1 MSNCVDQATIELIA
15 RNVVLRMV
23 MDHTLQAGLRS
34 CETDC
39 SWLGHETRVVTCD
52 QLENAIDDALGL
64 QVEAFEFD
72 SETNQLTLRTN
83 NSTHTV
89 DLSSLEGGRPVAFN
103 VDAEGVISLTTQ
115 DGTVLTTNLGP
126 YVDAAIDAAL
136 NDRVD
141 SDEFRQD
148 IIDLIHAELARDEFQ
163 TAVRNLIQS
172 SYVTDEFV
180 DAVDTQI
187 QAGYASP
194 EFSGA
199 VNALVQA
206 GFLSDEFNTAVD
218 GRIAQAFQSDEFA
231 DAVTEVA
238 EDAFANMAAPAA
250 AAPSESEDEA
260 LPTTMIGSRTAILGR
275 PDGFML
281 IAGKRVPFWDDE
293 CAGE

>member
-52 QLENAIDDALGL
+52 QLEGAIDDALGL
-64 QVEAFEFD
+64 QVEAFEFN

-89 DLSSLEGGRPVAFN
+89 DLSSLEGGRPVAIN

-115 DGTVLTTNLGP
+115 DGTVLTTNLGA

-136 NDRVD
+136 NDRMD

-163 TAVRNLIQS
+163 TAVRNMI
-172 SYVTDEFV
+172 E
-180 DAVDTQI
+180 
-187 QAGYASP
+187 AGYASP

-231 DAVTEVA
+231 DAVTDVA

-250 AAPSESEDEA
+250 AAPGESEDEA

-293 CAGE
+293 CAGQ

>member
-52 QLENAIDDALGL
+52 QLEGAIDDALGL
-64 QVEAFEFD
+64 QVEAFEFN

-89 DLSSLEGGRPVAFN
+89 DLSSLEGGRPVAIN

-115 DGTVLTTNLGP
+115 DGTVLTTNLGA

-136 NDRVD
+136 NDRMG

-148 IIDLIHAELARDEFQ
+148 IIDLIHAELACDEFQ
-163 TAVRNLIQS
+163 TAVRNMI
-172 SYVTDEFV
+172 E
-180 DAVDTQI
+180 
-187 QAGYASP
+187 AGYASP

-250 AAPSESEDEA
+250 AAPGESEDEA

-293 CAGE
+293 CAGQ

>member
-15 RNVVLRMV
+15 RNVVLRMI
-23 MDHTLQAGLRS
+23 MDHTVQAGLRS

-39 SWLGHETRVVTCD
+39 SWLGHETRVVTCA
-52 QLENAIDDALGL
+52 QLEGAIDDALGL
-64 QVEAFEFD
+64 QVEAFEFN

-83 NSTHTV
+83 NSSHTV

-103 VDAEGVISLTTQ
+103 VDAEGVLSLTTQ
-115 DGTVLTTNLGP
+115 DGTVLTTNLGA
-126 YVDAAIDAAL
+126 YVDAAIAAAL
-136 NDRVD
+136 DGRMD

-163 TAVRNLIQS
+163 AAVRTMI
-172 SYVTDEFV
+172 E
-180 DAVDTQI
+180 
-187 QAGYASP
+187 AGYASA

-250 AAPSESEDEA
+250 AAPGESEDEA

-293 CAGE
+293 CAGQ

>member
-52 QLENAIDDALGL
+52 QLEGAIDDALGL
-64 QVEAFEFD
+64 QVEAFEFN

-89 DLSSLEGGRPVAFN
+89 DLTSLEGGRPVAIN

-136 NDRVD
+136 NDRMD

-163 TAVRNLIQS
+163 TAVRNMI
-172 SYVTDEFV
+172 E
-180 DAVDTQI
+180 
-187 QAGYASP
+187 AGYASP

-250 AAPSESEDEA
+250 AAPGESEDEA

-293 CAGE
+293 CAGQ

>member
-136 NDRVD
+136 NDRMD

-163 TAVRNLIQS
+163 TAVRTMI
-172 SYVTDEFV
+172 E
-180 DAVDTQI
+180 
-187 QAGYASP
+187 AGYASP

-206 GFLSDEFNTAVD
+206 GFLTDEFNTAVD

-231 DAVTEVA
+231 DAVAGVA

-250 AAPSESEDEA
+250 AAPGESEDEA

-293 CAGE
+293 CAGQ

>member
-34 CETDC
+34 CEADC

-52 QLENAIDDALGL
+52 QLEGAIDDALGL
-64 QVEAFEFD
+64 QVEAFEFN

-115 DGTVLTTNLGP
+115 DGTVLTTNLGA

-136 NDRVD
+136 NDRLD

-163 TAVRNLIQS
+163 TAVRNMI
-172 SYVTDEFV
+172 E
-180 DAVDTQI
+180 
-187 QAGYASP
+187 AGYASP

-218 GRIAQAFQSDEFA
+218 GRIAQALQSDEFA
-231 DAVTEVA
+231 DAVTVVA
-238 EDAFANMAAPAA
+238 EDAFANMEAPAA
-250 AAPSESEDEA
+250 AAPGESEDEA

-293 CAGE
+293 CAGQ

>member
-52 QLENAIDDALGL
+52 QLEGAIDDALGL
-64 QVEAFEFD
+64 QVEAFEFN

-136 NDRVD
+136 NDRMD

-163 TAVRNLIQS
+163 TAVRNMI
-172 SYVTDEFV
+172 E
-180 DAVDTQI
+180 
-187 QAGYASP
+187 AGYASP

-206 GFLSDEFNTAVD
+206 GFLTDEFNTAVD

-250 AAPSESEDEA
+250 AAPGESEDEA

-293 CAGE
+293 CAGQ

>member
-136 NDRVD
+136 NDRMD

-163 TAVRNLIQS
+163 SAVRTMI
-172 SYVTDEFV
+172 E
-180 DAVDTQI
+180 
-187 QAGYASP
+187 AGYASP

-206 GFLSDEFNTAVD
+206 GFLTDEFNTAVD
-218 GRIAQAFQSDEFA
+218 GRIAQAFQSDEFV
-231 DAVTEVA
+231 DAVTGVA

-250 AAPSESEDEA
+250 AAPGESEDEA

-293 CAGE
+293 CAGQ

>member
-52 QLENAIDDALGL
+52 QLEGAIDDALGL
-64 QVEAFEFD
+64 QVEAFEFN

-136 NDRVD
+136 NDRMD

-148 IIDLIHAELARDEFQ
+148 IIDLIHAELARDELQ
-163 TAVRNLIQS
+163 TAVRNMI
-172 SYVTDEFV
+172 E
-180 DAVDTQI
+180 
-187 QAGYASP
+187 AGYASP

-250 AAPSESEDEA
+250 AAPGESEDEA

-293 CAGE
+293 CAGQ

>member
-39 SWLGHETRVVTCD
+39 SWLGHETRVVTCA
-52 QLENAIDDALGL
+52 QLEGAIDDALGL
-64 QVEAFEFD
+64 QVEEFEFN

-115 DGTVLTTNLGP
+115 DGTVLTTNLGA
-126 YVDAAIDAAL
+126 YVDAAIAAAL
-136 NDRVD
+136 DGRMD

-163 TAVRNLIQS
+163 AAVRTMI
-172 SYVTDEFV
+172 E
-180 DAVDTQI
+180 
-187 QAGYASP
+187 AGYASA

-250 AAPSESEDEA
+250 AAPGESEDEA

-293 CAGE
+293 CAGQ

>member
-52 QLENAIDDALGL
+52 QLEGAIDDALGL
-64 QVEAFEFD
+64 QVEAFEFN

-103 VDAEGVISLTTQ
+103 VDAEGAISLTTQ

-136 NDRVD
+136 NDWMD

-163 TAVRNLIQS
+163 TAVRNMI
-172 SYVTDEFV
+172 E
-180 DAVDTQI
+180 
-187 QAGYASP
+187 AGYASP

-231 DAVTEVA
+231 DAVAGVA

-250 AAPSESEDEA
+250 AAPGESEDEA

-293 CAGE
+293 CAGQ

>member
-39 SWLGHETRVVTCD
+39 SWLGHETRVVTCT
-52 QLENAIDDALGL
+52 QLEGAIDDALGL
-64 QVEAFEFD
+64 QVEEFSFD

-83 NSTHTV
+83 NSAHTV
-89 DLSSLEGGRPVAFN
+89 DLSALEGGRPVAFN
-103 VDAEGVISLTTQ
+103 VDAEGEISLTTQ
-115 DGTVLTTNLGP
+115 DGTVLATNLGA

-136 NDRVD
+136 NDRLG

-163 TAVRNLIQS
+163 TAVRTMI
-172 SYVTDEFV
+172 E
-180 DAVDTQI
+180 
-187 QAGYASP
+187 AGYASP

-250 AAPSESEDEA
+250 AAPGESEDEA

-293 CAGE
+293 CAGQ

>member
-52 QLENAIDDALGL
+52 QLEGAIDDALGL
-64 QVEAFEFD
+64 QVEAFEFN

-103 VDAEGVISLTTQ
+103 IDAEGVISLTTQ

-136 NDRVD
+136 NDRMD

-163 TAVRNLIQS
+163 TAVRNMI
-172 SYVTDEFV
+172 E
-180 DAVDTQI
+180 
-187 QAGYASP
+187 AGYASP

-293 CAGE
+293 CAGQ

>member
-39 SWLGHETRVVTCD
+39 SWLGHETRVVTCA
-52 QLENAIDDALGL
+52 QLEGAIDDALGL
-64 QVEAFEFD
+64 QVEAFEFN

-83 NSTHTV
+83 NSSHTV

-103 VDAEGVISLTTQ
+103 VDAEGVLSLTTQ
-115 DGTVLTTNLGP
+115 DGTVLTTNLGA
-126 YVDAAIDAAL
+126 YVDAAIAAAL
-136 NDRVD
+136 DGRMD

-163 TAVRNLIQS
+163 AAVRTMI
-172 SYVTDEFV
+172 E
-180 DAVDTQI
+180 
-187 QAGYASP
+187 AGYASA

-206 GFLSDEFNTAVD
+206 GFLTDEFNTAVD
-218 GRIAQAFQSDEFA
+218 GRIAQALQSDEFA
-231 DAVTEVA
+231 DAVTAVA
-238 EDAFANMAAPAA
+238 EDAFTNMAAPAA
-250 AAPSESEDEA
+250 AAPGESEDEA

-293 CAGE
+293 CAGQ

>member
-15 RNVVLRMV
+15 RNVVLKMV

-39 SWLGHETRVVTCD
+39 SWLGHETRVVTCA
-52 QLENAIDDALGL
+52 QLEGAIDDAIGL
-64 QVEAFEFD
+64 QVEEFEFD

-83 NSTHTV
+83 NSSHTV

-136 NDRVD
+136 NDRMD

-163 TAVRNLIQS
+163 TAVRNMI
-172 SYVTDEFV
+172 E
-180 DAVDTQI
+180 
-187 QAGYASP
+187 AGYASP

-206 GFLSDEFNTAVD
+206 GFLTDEFNTAVD

-231 DAVTEVA
+231 DAVTDVA

-250 AAPSESEDEA
+250 AAPGESEDEA

-293 CAGE
+293 CAGQ

>member
-52 QLENAIDDALGL
+52 QLEGAIDDALGL

-136 NDRVD
+136 NDRMD

-163 TAVRNLIQS
+163 TAVRTMI
-172 SYVTDEFV
+172 E
-180 DAVDTQI
+180 
-187 QAGYASP
+187 AGYASP

-206 GFLSDEFNTAVD
+206 GFLTDEFNTAVD

-231 DAVTEVA
+231 DAVAGVA

-250 AAPSESEDEA
+250 AAPGESEDEA

-293 CAGE
+293 CAGQ

>member
-52 QLENAIDDALGL
+52 QLEGAIDDALGL
-64 QVEAFEFD
+64 QVEAFEFN

-89 DLSSLEGGRPVAFN
+89 DLSSLEGGRPVAIN

-115 DGTVLTTNLGP
+115 DGTVLTTNLGA

-136 NDRVD
+136 NDRMG

-163 TAVRNLIQS
+163 TAVRNMI
-172 SYVTDEFV
+172 E
-180 DAVDTQI
+180 
-187 QAGYASP
+187 AGYASP

-250 AAPSESEDEA
+250 AAPGESEDEA

-293 CAGE
+293 CAGQ

>member
-52 QLENAIDDALGL
+52 QLEGAIDDALGL
-64 QVEAFEFD
+64 QVEAFEFN

-136 NDRVD
+136 NDRMD

-163 TAVRNLIQS
+163 TAVHNMI
-172 SYVTDEFV
+172 E
-180 DAVDTQI
+180 
-187 QAGYASP
+187 AGYASP

-250 AAPSESEDEA
+250 AAPGESEDEA

-293 CAGE
+293 CAGQ

>member
-52 QLENAIDDALGL
+52 QLEGAIDDALGL
-64 QVEAFEFD
+64 QVEAFEFN

-103 VDAEGVISLTTQ
+103 VDAEGVVSLTTQ

-136 NDRVD
+136 NDRLD

-163 TAVRNLIQS
+163 TAVRNMI
-172 SYVTDEFV
+172 E
-180 DAVDTQI
+180 
-187 QAGYASP
+187 AGYASP

-206 GFLSDEFNTAVD
+206 GFLTDEFNTAVD

-231 DAVTEVA
+231 DAVAGVA

-250 AAPSESEDEA
+250 AAPGESEDEA

-293 CAGE
+293 CAGQ